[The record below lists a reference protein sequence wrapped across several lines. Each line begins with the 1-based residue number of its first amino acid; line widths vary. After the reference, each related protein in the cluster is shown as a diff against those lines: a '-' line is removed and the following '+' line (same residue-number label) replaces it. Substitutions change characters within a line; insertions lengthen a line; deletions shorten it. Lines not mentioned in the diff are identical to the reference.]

1 MKLDYVKNTYLHHVL
16 ENICLCIS
24 VAVSLGLADNAV
36 VLKEEDVTVVTSRGR
51 SNSRSTLPHLERP
64 LVGESKHM
72 QTVKCLC
79 VIKTL
84 HSRQLRG
91 TCLIGSPRT
100 SRVAG

>member
-64 LVGESKHM
+64 LVGESKHDY
-72 QTVKCLC
+72 TCLC